1 MPEDRTVSF
10 EGFSAPL
17 RGKVRS
23 PASGAVSG
31 ALVLAHGRNGDMD
44 EPLVEGLSRRTAD
57 LGWWTLRFNFA
68 FADAKGEPS
77 ADTSDE
83 IADLREAIAFARRE
97 SGAETVT
104 IVGRGLGAWAVV
116 AAATDEDAE
125 DAILLGISYAGQEER
140 RVALERLGEFD
151 VPALIVVGS
160 RSDRVDLPGI
170 IYNIPG
176 RTGVNM
182 LPESILALAD
192 TPRAV
197 EVAAAVAKTAV
208 GVRVGRRLGDT
219 SRGGSAAAF

>member
-1 MPEDRTVSF
+1 MAMPEDRTVSF

-160 RSDRVDLPGI
+160 RSDRVDLPALKAIVDPLPFVQLDVIERADHRLRDGA
-170 IYNIPG
+170 G
-176 RTGVNM
+176 RPM
-182 LPESILALAD
+182 LD
-192 TPRAV
+192 
-197 EVAAAVAKTAV
+197 EVLTRCEAWLK
-208 GVRVGRRLGDT
+208 GRLQ
-219 SRGGSAAAF
+219 APA

>member
-1 MPEDRTVSF
+1 
-10 EGFSAPL
+10 
-17 RGKVRS
+17 
-23 PASGAVSG
+23 
-31 ALVLAHGRNGDMD
+31 MD
-44 EPLVEGLSRRTAD
+44 EPLVAGLARRAAD
-57 LGWWTLRFNFA
+57 LGWWTFRFNFA

-104 IVGRGLGAWAVV
+104 IAGRGLGAWAVV

-160 RSDRVDLPGI
+160 RSDRVDLPALRAIVDPLPFVQLDVIEGADHRLKDAS
-170 IYNIPG
+170 G
-176 RTGVNM
+176 RPM
-182 LPESILALAD
+182 LDEALARCEAWLKGRLE
-192 TPRAV
+192 TPA
-197 EVAAAVAKTAV
+197 
-208 GVRVGRRLGDT
+208 
-219 SRGGSAAAF
+219 